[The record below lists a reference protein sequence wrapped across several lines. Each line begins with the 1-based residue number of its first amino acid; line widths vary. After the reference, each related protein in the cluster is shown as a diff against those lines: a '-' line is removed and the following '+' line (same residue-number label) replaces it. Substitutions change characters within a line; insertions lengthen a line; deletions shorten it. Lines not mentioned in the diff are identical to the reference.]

1 MIRGISLHP
10 TVLNTYAK
18 YQNDD
23 LKGAKEVI
31 INCGALGNLHII
43 AIKNSNTK
51 ISIKSSYYTDSYWN
65 GCASLYFNPVKGEI
79 GIKILS
85 KGSSDSFSDYNCTSV
100 SYR

>member
-1 MIRGISLHP
+1 MITGISLYP

-31 INCGALGNLHII
+31 MSCGALGNSHII
-43 AIKNSNTK
+43 AIKNSNTNF
-51 ISIKSSYYTDSYWN
+51 SIKSSYYTSSYWN
-65 GCASLYFNPVKGEI
+65 GCAVLYFNPVKGEI
-79 GIKILS
+79 GIKIVS
-85 KGSSDSFSDYNCTSV
+85 KCSSDSFSDYNCTSV